1 MPAPKGKMQLVHFRH
16 KGLRRLY
23 EDGNAK
29 GVPSARGRQI
39 AQACVRT

>member
-29 GVPSARGRQI
+29 GVPSAMGRQI